1 MSRYDP
7 LNPQQRRRRRRR
19 RGMSGA
25 ALVAA
30 ALSAVLYQCNQAPKE
45 SVPAAESAQA
55 GSRAARE
62 RSESNAPRTSTA
74 QGSSAESGSAG
85 KISSTNNFRQA
96 GESFDFYLMALSL
109 HPAFC
114 EDGNANKKDC
124 RVLSADDHA
133 RRPLVIH
140 GLWPENLRAE
150 AYPRDCPGPKLSLAR
165 ELRTRLDDWMPGTM
179 SGLHSHE
186 WRKHGTCSGLDD
198 DAYFEH
204 SIELAERANQA
215 LGKTLLANI
224 DRQVSAA
231 TLRAAADSVVPGFGA
246 TITFHCRN
254 VRSSDPA
261 KRGKPYLI
269 EIRQCVDNDGSGGAP
284 GTPLACSAVQRRDQ
298 GCGSQFW
305 IDGV

>member
-7 LNPQQRRRRRRR
+7 LNPTQRRRRRRR

-25 ALVAA
+25 AVVAA

-45 SVPAAESAQA
+45 SAPAAPTATRASPES
-55 GSRAARE
+55 GAA
-62 RSESNAPRTSTA
+62 
-74 QGSSAESGSAG
+74 SGSARE
-85 KISSTNNFRQA
+85 ISSTNNFRQS
-96 GESFDFYLMALSL
+96 GESFDFYLMAMSL

-114 EDGNANKKDC
+114 EDGNTNKKDC
-124 RVLSADDHA
+124 RVLSAEDHA

-150 AYPRDCPGPKLSLAR
+150 AYPRDCPGPKLSLPR
-165 ELRTRLDDWMPGTM
+165 ELRTRLDDWMPGTL

-186 WRKHGTCSGLDD
+186 WRKHGTCSGLED
-198 DAYFEH
+198 DAYFEY
-204 SIELAERANQA
+204 SIELAQRANQA

-224 DRQVSAA
+224 DKQVSAA
-231 TLRAAADSVVPGFGA
+231 SLRAAADSAVPGFGA

-254 VRSSDPA
+254 VRSSDPS

-269 EIRQCVDNDGSGGAP
+269 EIRQCIDNDGNGGSP